1 MISVRSRSN
10 ADRSVEFGLGFVLFA
25 LAAAALA
32 SCAPI
37 AFSIATVFLFAGP
50 HNWVEAR
57 YFLSR
62 LPARFGKYRQ
72 FFSWSFG
79 GIAVLMVGY
88 IALMSGMYAGL
99 LNGTIGSICFG
110 FWNSLLILWI
120 VRLIVL
126 SGRWQEHRDRGLA
139 LPFGFLA
146 IAFALAFPAWFGI
159 ALVYLHPLIGCW
171 ILDRELRRSKP
182 GWLPAYRL
190 CLAMLPFFLAAIFWT
205 LHDAPTLALS
215 NFNAPFF
222 STPFSGTPFV
232 NSDAVLT
239 AQIVRHAGS
248 QVMPY
253 ASSHML
259 VAMHTFLEM
268 VHYGIWLI
276 AIPLI
281 SAGWKNWRP
290 VSIPIAHRSD
300 NLKRLVPV
308 ILASSSF
315 AVVVLWTCFALNY
328 SITRDVYFT
337 LAMAH
342 VLAEIPFLLKTI
354 S

>member
-1 MISVRSRSN
+1 MISVRSRSK
-10 ADRSVEFGLGFVLFA
+10 ADGAIEFAFAFALFA

-62 LPARFGKYRQ
+62 LPARFGKYKQ

-79 GIAVLMVGY
+79 GIAVLMLGY
-88 IALMSGMYAGL
+88 IALMSGMSGGFFTA
-99 LNGTIGSICFG
+99 TTSSIYFG
-110 FWNSLLILWI
+110 AWNTLFILWI

-126 SGRWQEHRDRGLA
+126 SGRWQEQSERGLA

-146 IAFALAFPAWFGI
+146 MAFALAFPAWFGL
-159 ALVYLHPLIGCW
+159 ALVYLHPMIGCW
-171 ILDRELRRSKP
+171 ILDCELLRSRP
-182 GWLPAYRL
+182 GWRRTYHI
-190 CLAMLPFFLAAIFWT
+190 CLAMIPFFLAAIWWT
-205 LHDAPTLALS
+205 LHESPS
-215 NFNAPFF
+215 Y
-222 STPFSGTPFV
+222 
-232 NSDAVLT
+232 NSDSVLIS
-239 AQIVRHAGS
+239 QIVRHAGS

-253 ASSHML
+253 ASSRML

-268 VHYGIWLI
+268 MHYGVWLI
-276 AIPLI
+276 VIPLI
-281 SAGWKNWRP
+281 SAGWKNFQP

-300 NLKRLVPV
+300 RFKRLVPG
-308 ILASSSF
+308 ILATSTF
-315 AVVVLWTCFALNY
+315 TVVVLWICFALNY

-354 S
+354 PK